1 MYVEEKTV
9 CTGLGTIHVSATT
22 AGLGAPPRPRIG
34 EVYSTRSLSV
44 LRTVKLP
51 GGGHRWAGSLPHSF
65 QALREGVARSLG
77 IPKKESWEKSLSTE
91 GCSGD
96 KQDSLRLGC
105 SSNTEL
111 GWGALQP
118 LP

>member
-1 MYVEEKTV
+1 MYRARHYP
-9 CTGLGTIHVSATT
+9 CFSNHCGSWSSPPPQDRGGLLYKVLIC
-22 AGLGAPPRPRIG
+22 PQDG
-34 EVYSTRSLSV
+34 ETS
-44 LRTVKLP
+44 

-111 GWGALQP
+111 GWEALQP

>member
-1 MYVEEKTV
+1 M

-51 GGGHRWAGSLPHSF
+51 GGGTGGLAPFPTPSRLSGKEWLEALGFPRRRAG
-65 QALREGVARSLG
+65 RS
-77 IPKKESWEKSLSTE
+77 
-91 GCSGD
+91 
-96 KQDSLRLGC
+96 R
-105 SSNTEL
+105 
-111 GWGALQP
+111 
-118 LP
+118 